1 MFKRAVCRCEKEI
14 PAHSSQGRSPMK
26 RLQWL
31 LVVIARPACALPA
44 QAQIFFKKARPAPA
58 QRVPEL
64 ILTLKTETD
73 ERKRATAAEELRE
86 YDAKTF
92 TEIVPVLIDVLHNDK
107 KTNVRMEALN
117 SLYRVR
123 PVSQPA
129 GQAIEHAASSDE
141 SLRVRLQAKTALLK
155 YHLAGYSSSNKNEP
169 SVFQPTTQ
177 EPPLADPAAPA
188 LPAVAFPPAS
198 GSKVA
203 PGVIAPPKTV
213 QPAVPALDVPRPRPK
228 GISLQ
233 PGQVP

>member
-1 MFKRAVCRCEKEI
+1 
-14 PAHSSQGRSPMK
+14 MK
-26 RLQWL
+26 RLLWL
-31 LVVIARPACALPA
+31 LVVLALPALAVPA

-64 ILTLKTETD
+64 ILILKTETD
-73 ERKRATAAEELRE
+73 ERKRAAAADELRE

-92 TEIVPVLIDVLHNDK
+92 TEIVPVLIDVLHNDT
-107 KTNVRMEALN
+107 KTSVRLEALG

-169 SVFQPTTQ
+169 SVFQPSTQ
-177 EPPLADPAAPA
+177 EPPLADPPGVAIPT
-188 LPAVAFPPAS
+188 VAFPPMTS
-198 GSKVA
+198 LKVA
-203 PGVIAPPKTV
+203 PATV
-213 QPAVPALDVPRPRPK
+213 PAGPALDVPRPLPH
-228 GISLQ
+228 GVALP
-233 PGQVP
+233 PGQIAPSPTIQIEGPAAPPRPF